1 MNNMYDILEKMKLLE
16 GKASK
21 PDFLD
26 LDKDG
31 DRKEPMKKAAKE
43 KKVDESNGNMVP
55 VTIDAEQ
62 TFHGIKD
69 KELLKDMINDAR
81 AMDYDEFHDEYSRH
95 LDDPHE
101 FWENYHDGEEVAESD
116 VNEAAAKTARM
127 ARIAKLCA
135 RDAFSNID
143 RKMFLKAAE
152 LFAAGDEER
161 GLDAIERM
169 DTEARDDFYMGCDRA
184 GIPVPMDESALQ
196 AYLGKK
202 KYGEAGMRALQQ
214 AGREGASKERMAA
227 IRARHD
233 KMDEA
238 DIDEVAPPGL
248 QAAGGSI
255 GGILGAGIGA
265 ALGGF
270 AGSAATGAIFPGPEG
285 AVPGAV
291 AGGIAGAV
299 KGAGVGGRLGRKAT
313 DFTHDQLVNLWRK
326 ASATLGGP
334 TATLDFVHAHANAA
348 NEGEHSFNYQGKNY
362 AVTMDKQ
369 QARQAMRDLDKMT
382 GGDLGTRA
390 VERER
395 QRVRDRYHDAKMIEA
410 DMAEGG
416 NKFLDTRLAA
426 IKAGKPTFSFGG
438 KTFRVT
444 GDTSD
449 EKMMEKK
456 EKTLWPGT
464 PEYKAKFGD
473 EMRTG
478 EKKRSSTGGE
488 IEKTATGVKH
498 TKSYDDE
505 EGDDAKTDDGA
516 PKKRGR
522 PKGKDKGP
530 ERVTAKAWKHKGGRV
545 KEDYDQDEYDEEG
558 EMAKSQSRTIA
569 DAAEELQS
577 MLGDNENLPEWVQKK
592 ISLAQEYIDSARD
605 YLKANRPDQDG
616 EEEMIPERELTKPEM
631 AKREKY
637 VKSMKKSKGDFEKRY
652 GDRGEEVMYATA
664 TKMAKKKAE
673 ESKDDKEEEIEETT
687 TSGSVATAPAEA
699 PKGKKGMIFGK
710 GVYEGYEEKYKR
722 LLTEGMSINMSVGE
736 DGTKS
741 LNVNATDED
750 AVKLAQILKLAGME
764 QAHGHAEACPS
775 CGQAAC
781 GCESL
786 EEADYANSPE
796 ETGADINTLVNTY
809 SDGLDGQKTTGQ
821 TTIPVVA
828 GQTQRMMSQVREQ
841 AEQRLWDLYKRYE
854 SK

>member
-31 DRKEPMKKAAKE
+31 DRNEPMEKAAKE
-43 KKVDESNGNMVP
+43 KKVDEAV
-55 VTIDAEQ
+55 
-62 TFHGIKD
+62 
-69 KELLKDMINDAR
+69 
-81 AMDYDEFHDEYSRH
+81 
-95 LDDPHE
+95 
-101 FWENYHDGEEVAESD
+101 EEVAESD
-116 VNEAAAKTARM
+116 
-127 ARIAKLCA
+127 
-135 RDAFSNID
+135 
-143 RKMFLKAAE
+143 
-152 LFAAGDEER
+152 
-161 GLDAIERM
+161 
-169 DTEARDDFYMGCDRA
+169 
-184 GIPVPMDESALQ
+184 MDESALQ

-202 KYGEAGMRALQQ
+202 KYGEQGMKALQQ
-214 AGREGASKERMAA
+214 AGREGASKEKMAT

-238 DIDEVAPPGL
+238 DIGEGND
-248 QAAGGSI
+248 
-255 GGILGAGIGA
+255 
-265 ALGGF
+265 F
-270 AGSAATGAIFPGPEG
+270 TGA
-285 AVPGAV
+285 
-291 AGGIAGAV
+291 
-299 KGAGVGGRLGRKAT
+299 
-313 DFTHDQLVNLWRK
+313 
-326 ASATLGGP
+326 
-334 TATLDFVHAHANAA
+334 
-348 NEGEHSFNYQGKNY
+348 
-362 AVTMDKQ
+362 
-369 QARQAMRDLDKMT
+369 
-382 GGDLGTRA
+382 
-390 VERER
+390 
-395 QRVRDRYHDAKMIEA
+395 
-410 DMAEGG
+410 
-416 NKFLDTRLAA
+416 RLAA
-426 IKAGKPTFSFGG
+426 IKAGKPTFSVGG
-438 KTFRVT
+438 KTFKVT

-464 PEYKAKFGD
+464 PEYKAKFGA

-488 IEKTATGVKH
+488 IEKTDTGVRH

-505 EGDDAKTDDGA
+505 EGDDVRADDGA
-516 PKKRGR
+516 PKRRGR
-522 PKGKDKGP
+522 PKGSKRALGAKGP
-530 ERVTAKAWKHKGGRV
+530 TGKSKLLKGTSIREGDLE
-545 KEDYDQDEYDEEG
+545 EDYDQDEYDEEG

-577 MLGDNENLPEWVQKK
+577 MLHDNENLPEWVQKK

-616 EEEMIPERELTKPEM
+616 EEKMIPERELTKPEM

-652 GDRGEEVMYATA
+652 GDQGEEVMYATA

-687 TSGSVATAPAEA
+687 VSGAVATADEA
-699 PKGKKGMIFGK
+699 PKSKSKKGMIFGK

-750 AVKLAQILKLAGME
+750 AVKLAQILQLAGMPHGE
-764 QAHGHAEACPS
+764 QYHAHS
-775 CGQAAC
+775 QM
-781 GCESL
+781 
-786 EEADYANSPE
+786 EEAEYANSPE
-796 ETGADINTLVNTY
+796 QETADINTLVNTY

>member
-31 DRKEPMKKAAKE
+31 DRNEPMEKAAKE
-43 KKVDESNGNMVP
+43 KKVDEAV
-55 VTIDAEQ
+55 
-62 TFHGIKD
+62 
-69 KELLKDMINDAR
+69 
-81 AMDYDEFHDEYSRH
+81 
-95 LDDPHE
+95 
-101 FWENYHDGEEVAESD
+101 EEVAESD
-116 VNEAAAKTARM
+116 
-127 ARIAKLCA
+127 
-135 RDAFSNID
+135 
-143 RKMFLKAAE
+143 
-152 LFAAGDEER
+152 
-161 GLDAIERM
+161 
-169 DTEARDDFYMGCDRA
+169 
-184 GIPVPMDESALQ
+184 MDESALQ

-202 KYGEAGMRALQQ
+202 KYGEQGMKALQQ
-214 AGREGASKERMAA
+214 AGREGASKEKMAT

-238 DIDEVAPPGL
+238 DIGEGND
-248 QAAGGSI
+248 
-255 GGILGAGIGA
+255 
-265 ALGGF
+265 F
-270 AGSAATGAIFPGPEG
+270 TGA
-285 AVPGAV
+285 
-291 AGGIAGAV
+291 
-299 KGAGVGGRLGRKAT
+299 
-313 DFTHDQLVNLWRK
+313 
-326 ASATLGGP
+326 
-334 TATLDFVHAHANAA
+334 
-348 NEGEHSFNYQGKNY
+348 
-362 AVTMDKQ
+362 
-369 QARQAMRDLDKMT
+369 
-382 GGDLGTRA
+382 
-390 VERER
+390 
-395 QRVRDRYHDAKMIEA
+395 
-410 DMAEGG
+410 
-416 NKFLDTRLAA
+416 RLAA
-426 IKAGKPTFSFGG
+426 IKAGKPTFSVGG
-438 KTFRVT
+438 KTFKVT

-464 PEYKAKFGD
+464 PEYKAKFGA

-488 IEKTATGVKH
+488 IEKTDTGVRH

-505 EGDDAKTDDGA
+505 EGDEVRADDGA
-516 PKKRGR
+516 PKRRGR
-522 PKGKDKGP
+522 PKGSKRALGAKGP
-530 ERVTAKAWKHKGGRV
+530 TGKSKLLKGTSIREGDLE
-545 KEDYDQDEYDEEG
+545 EDYDQDEYDEEG

-577 MLGDNENLPEWVQKK
+577 MLHDNENLPEWVQKK

-616 EEEMIPERELTKPEM
+616 EEKMIPERELTKPEM

-652 GDRGEEVMYATA
+652 GDQGEEVMYATA

-687 TSGSVATAPAEA
+687 VSGAVATADEA
-699 PKGKKGMIFGK
+699 PKSKSKKGMIFGK

-750 AVKLAQILKLAGME
+750 AVKLAQILQLAGMPHGE
-764 QAHGHAEACPS
+764 QYHAHS
-775 CGQAAC
+775 QM
-781 GCESL
+781 
-786 EEADYANSPE
+786 EEAEYANSPE
-796 ETGADINTLVNTY
+796 QETADINTLVNTY